1 MKLLIWI
8 VILFAAAIGL
18 AMTTETYS
26 GNVFVVIG
34 NLSVRMDLRLAVA
47 ALVLLM
53 LSLYIVINI
62 LGGLF
67 DIPAAMRRMGM
78 ERRGKKADNN
88 LTEAGLAYFEGKY
101 QKAEQEAA
109 KVLQNKEAG
118 ETRTLALMLAAHS
131 ADQMGDIGLRDQYLR
146 EIAALSAKNQLPRYL
161 LLAESAL
168 NRRDYQTAKQ
178 NIFAA
183 AQADAGMP
191 RLIRLQLRYA
201 FDQGDAAEVLDKT
214 ARLGKIGAVNKHE
227 AEEYRDWAYRRL
239 LSQAEDADG
248 LKAGLKRI
256 PDEAKAGSLCVPV
269 AERYEQLGLYA
280 SVVSWV
286 QKYYPQNHQADLLPP
301 FIRSIG
307 YLGDKEQ
314 RKAVEAADAWL
325 KENPEDAVL
334 LMHLGELAYTRQQWD
349 DARRYLEASL
359 AVADSVQA
367 RLALAKVFD
376 ATGETAK
383 AEAQR
388 LQAVAGGGGE
398 VVKKQPSPEPEA
410 AGAGESVAADVP
422 PEAASAVAEPAAGD
436 VSAAPADTEAAAL
449 VLEKDAD
456 VSQGQGDDQAGEG
469 DKAKEA

>member
-8 VILFAAAIGL
+8 VVLFAAAIGL

-34 NLSVRMDLRLAVA
+34 NMSVRMDLRLAVA
-47 ALVLLM
+47 ALALLV

-67 DIPAAMRRMGM
+67 GIPAAMRRHGM
-78 ERRGKKADNN
+78 ERQGKKADNN

-109 KVLQNKEAG
+109 KVLHNKEAG

-131 ADQMGDIGLRDQYLR
+131 ADQMGNIGLRDQYLR
-146 EIAALSAKNQLPRYL
+146 EIAALPAKNQLPRYL

-178 NIFAA
+178 NIYAA

-191 RLIRLQLRYA
+191 RLIKLQLRYA

-214 ARLGKIGAVNKHE
+214 ARLEKAEAVNKHE
-227 AEEYRDWAYRRL
+227 AEQYRDWAYRQL
-239 LSQAEDADG
+239 LSQAQDSDG
-248 LKAGLKRI
+248 LKAGLKKI
-256 PDEAKAGSLCVPV
+256 PDEAKAGSLCVPA

-286 QKYYPQNHQADLLPP
+286 QKYYPQNRQADLLPP

-307 YLGDKEQ
+307 YLDDKEQ
-314 RKAVEAADAWL
+314 KKALDAADSWL
-325 KENPEDAVL
+325 KQNPEDAAL
-334 LMHLGELAYTRQQWD
+334 LMHLGELAYMKQQWD
-349 DARRYLEASL
+349 DARKYLEASL

-376 ATGETAK
+376 AAGDTAK

-388 LQAVAGGGGE
+388 LQAIADDVGQKTDKPDGAVRAE
-398 VVKKQPSPEPEA
+398 EPATEI
-410 AGAGESVAADVP
+410 
-422 PEAASAVAEPAAGD
+422 VAEE
-436 VSAAPADTEAAAL
+436 TAAL
-449 VLEKDAD
+449 SLNKEEPQPEQ
-456 VSQGQGDDQAGEG
+456 QGKVKEG
-469 DKAKEA
+469 